1 MDPSAALKA
10 TAGAVTQKKKKI
22 YIYMSGWSLWMNRI
36 EN

>member
-10 TAGAVTQKKKKI
+10 TAGAVTQKKKKN
-22 YIYMSGWSLWMNRI
+22 MSGWSLWMNRI

>member
-10 TAGAVTQKKKKI
+10 TAGAVTQKKNI